1 MPPPGSIRP
10 CSPTRRSRPTSAT
23 STRGKKG
30 IPHRDPDDPPRRRA
44 NKQRGHGTFDND
56 RPPVAATIG
65 RDSGRACL
73 HVVRNSDRP
82 TLEGL
87 VQATTAPGATLNTD
101 EWRAYGRVGELGRG
115 HATVNHGAGEW
126 ARDDDG
132 DGIREVHCNTM
143 EGTWTGLRNFL
154 RPFRGVSKWHLAG
167 YVAIFEWANNL
178 KRVTDDFL
186 GLLLGLPRSTDP
198 GS

>member
-1 MPPPGSIRP
+1 M
-10 CSPTRRSRPTSAT
+10 
-23 STRGKKG
+23 RGKRG
-30 IPHRDPDDPPRRRA
+30 IPHREPDDPPRRRA
-44 NKQRGHGTFDND
+44 NKPRGHGTFAHD

-73 HVVRNSDRP
+73 HVVGDSDRR

-87 VQATTAPGATLNTD
+87 VLATTAPGAVLNTD
-101 EWRAYGRVGELGRG
+101 EWRAYGRVTELGRA
-115 HATVNHGAGEW
+115 HATVAHGEGEW

-132 DGIREVHCNTM
+132 DGVREVHCNTM

-154 RPFRGVSKWHLAG
+154 RPLRGVSKWHLAG
-167 YVAIFEWANNL
+167 YVAIFEWSNNI

-186 GLLLGLPRSTDP
+186 AVLLRLPHSTEP